1 MFRLG
6 LLRRALTAMVLLAGV
21 TGLAVAAA
29 SAQTTAKPEP
39 EFIKVLMPPP
49 PAESIEAPLAA
60 KLADRLGKVWFD
72 SAAPDC
78 RASRSLDP
86 ASYQKLA
93 RTMLVAVG
101 VHMRQF
107 AASMVDGPKAD
118 AEFAAQA
125 GAGAAEEM
133 LRLSGEPVV
142 REFLVRLRNR
152 TMVDQTQQYLENI
165 ERALLLSRVGTKGQA
180 NPLATGEADLLD
192 EIEQASS
199 APLDYVDANKTK
211 SMERFLELMIVAERV
226 LANTSNRDEL
236 LQWGPGKLMVIL
248 EGPLKA
254 HCVMKP

>member
-1 MFRLG
+1 
-6 LLRRALTAMVLLAGV
+6 
-21 TGLAVAAA
+21 
-29 SAQTTAKPEP
+29 
-39 EFIKVLMPPP
+39 
-49 PAESIEAPLAA
+49 
-60 KLADRLGKVWFD
+60 
-72 SAAPDC
+72 
-78 RASRSLDP
+78 
-86 ASYQKLA
+86 
-93 RTMLVAVG
+93 
-101 VHMRQF
+101 
-107 AASMVDGPKAD
+107 
-118 AEFAAQA
+118 
-125 GAGAAEEM
+125 M
-133 LRLSGEPVV
+133 LRLAGEPVV

-165 ERALLLSRVGTKGQA
+165 ERALLLSRVETKRQA